1 MSKVNKYGLEEII
14 PSRDGIDHIN
24 VYSKSQS
31 LLGRDLS
38 NFASKPIQIPRYGLF
53 TSIEGFWYWLRCY
66 LVGYTWTTEQKE
78 RLKSLRGLAG
88 YKAKKVGKELLAV
101 LVADDWADF
110 PEDVF
115 RETIIEA
122 IRIKITSYTYLQRGL
137 LNTSV
142 PLTHY
147 YYYGEPDNA
156 KVVDAG
162 HGWVIEGIESI
173 RRDLFIS
180 ESGCFIYLLYKDIDP
195 PSEISIWVDSTPT
208 RFENI
213 DWFRNTIADLS
224 KRKKVSKKLYTS
236 LSLEIQERLGID
248 EKKAKNFLEA
258 HMVTTINTKVN
269 VKPFLS
275 LSIKQINGF
284 PVHNDK
290 Y

>member
-1 MSKVNKYGLEEII
+1 MT
-14 PSRDGIDHIN
+14 D
-24 VYSKSQS
+24 
-31 LLGRDLS
+31 
-38 NFASKPIQIPRYGLF
+38 
-53 TSIEGFWYWLRCY
+53 
-66 LVGYTWTTEQKE
+66 
-78 RLKSLRGLAG
+78 
-88 YKAKKVGKELLAV
+88 
-101 LVADDWADF
+101 DDWVDF

-115 RETIIEA
+115 RGTIIEA

-162 HGWVIEGIESI
+162 HEWVIEGIESI

-195 PSEISIWVDSTPT
+195 PSEVSIWVDSTPA

-213 DWFRNTIADLS
+213 DWFRNTIEDLS
-224 KRKKVSKKLYTS
+224 KRKKVSKKLHTA
-236 LSLEIQERLGID
+236 LLLEIQERLGID

-258 HMVTTINTKVN
+258 HMVTSIDTKVN